1 MGYEVIPFNTF
12 MSIAPKSSILSGVD
26 GGLTFFI
33 GAGATILILV
43 LLEKFGV
50 KINETVLRFI
60 AYGGI
65 GFGFVMLCLK
75 TYLFFG

>member
-1 MGYEVIPFNTF
+1 MEVIPFNVF
-12 MSIAPKSSILSGVD
+12 MSIQPSASVLSGVD

-33 GAGATILILV
+33 GMGATLIVLI

-50 KINETVLRFI
+50 TINEKLVRFV

>member
-1 MGYEVIPFNTF
+1 MGIEVIPFNTF
-12 MSIAPKSSILSGVD
+12 MSITPKASILSAVD
-26 GGLTFFI
+26 GGLTLFL
-33 GAGATILILV
+33 GVGATILVLV
-43 LLEKFGV
+43 VLEKFGV
-50 KINETVLRFI
+50 KINEMLVRYL